1 MKYSEKILLREQQAE
16 RLLKALAFEDAKP
29 VSVEKVPQ
37 TESREVRQI
46 EESEPDSQILNNL
59 LAVAGRKPAERGI
72 LSGGKSRFHADWFEP
87 LAKLMADGTHLRKA
101 ALRLG
106 LHFSA
111 KDRDRLCSLKEF
123 QAMYR
128 AYRRL
133 FASNAWGRPN
143 QEEILKQLYVREY
156 KKCTKPRGAKYVSH
170 PRKVKTPC
178 PC

>member
-72 LSGGKSRFHADWFEP
+72 HSGGKSRFHADWFEP